1 MSKCN
6 VYIEKC
12 TVHKSTAQWIFTEWP
27 PLCLAPGSET
37 CQNPKALFVPHSRPC
52 FPSRAASVLTSQTRD
67 ALRGVCTDGI
77 RQYLCLRVKATVFWF
92 FPPFSLLTLFL
103 GVICFLGFSRSLFI
117 FNPDF
122 TLSPTYVCFA
132 ACRTPPFGC
141 SIGTRKS
148 AREKQNSVASRHP
161 PSLPV
166 SLTPVQCVLQVG
178 FSGKH
183 SLIWRGMCGK
193 FLRHC
198 SWDQHPLK
206 GTEGGKIGQ
215 REKSG
220 LSAVSAKA
228 SAGPLSSELGR
239 PCRVVLHCT
248 KGQAFLLPYFPVMQ
262 VTLWG

>member
-1 MSKCN
+1 MNFHRVTTPVPGTWVGNMPEPQS
-6 VYIEKC
+6 
-12 TVHKSTAQWIFTEWP
+12 
-27 PLCLAPGSET
+27 PLCAPF
-37 CQNPKALFVPHSRPC
+37 QALL
-52 FPSRAASVLTSQTRD
+52 PSRAASVLTSQTRD

-103 GVICFLGFSRSLFI
+103 GVVCFLGFSRSLFI

-148 AREKQNSVASRHP
+148 AHEKQNSVASRHP

-198 SWDQHPLK
+198 SWDRSCVK
-206 GTEGGKIGQ
+206 
-215 REKSG
+215 
-220 LSAVSAKA
+220 
-228 SAGPLSSELGR
+228 
-239 PCRVVLHCT
+239 CM
-248 KGQAFLLPYFPVMQ
+248 FNF
-262 VTLWG
+262 